1 MEDRVYMMHNAS
13 MAHIKLLPDEAE
25 LTTARFTERLEKID
39 YPVKL
44 LIPTDGMRHNTRKG
58 EELYYKEVDDIIIRQ
73 LKAIKNKNVE
83 IITIP
88 GNLDTEEWGICA
100 AHCMIDELRER
111 GVIGDE
117 IQYGKPDNG

>member
-1 MEDRVYMMHNAS
+1 MY
-13 MAHIKLLPDEAE
+13 EAFE
-25 LTTARFTERLEKID
+25 LILTVAFVVIAGISI
-39 YPVKL
+39 Y
-44 LIPTDGMRHNTRKG
+44 
-58 EELYYKEVDDIIIRQ
+58 
-73 LKAIKNKNVE
+73 KAIKNKNVE

-111 GVIGDE
+111 GIIGDE